1 MLVSFSVLLLSG
13 CTSSTTTDKTPEKKD
28 KKETVSKNQ
37 TFSVNVVQEMPTAD
51 SALSSDGISS
61 VALNNVYEGI
71 YRLNKNQE
79 LEPAG
84 AKEKAEI
91 SEDGLVYHIK
101 LREESKWSDGKPVTA
116 HDYVYAWQRVV
127 DPENKSEYAY
137 LHEPIKNAKAIT
149 AGEKDK
155 IELGVTAVSDYEL
168 KIELEEPTPYFESLL
183 AFTTYLPQREDIVTK
198 YGKNYAS
205 TSEKAVYNGPFVLS
219 EFDGPGTDTQW
230 SYVKNKHYWDKN
242 TVKLEKIDVNVVKS
256 PATSLSLY
264 EDGQVEDIQISGEL
278 AQQMAN
284 HPDYFTD
291 KEAGVLYIELNQI
304 QKDSPFKNKNM
315 RKALSYAMDR
325 ETLVNQIL
333 TNGSS
338 VATGLVPSGVAKSPT
353 DKKDFTESTK
363 TKVSFDSKK
372 AKSYW
377 EKAKKELGKEKIEV
391 DLLLTDDDNTKKV
404 GEFIK
409 GQLEE
414 QLEGLSVSIT
424 PVPFQVRLDRSSKGD
439 FSMVYSGWV
448 ADYTDPSSFV
458 NLFVTGNSY
467 NLGKYSNKK
476 YDEKI
481 QLASKTDVT
490 DPQKRW
496 QDMVDAEDIIMEDA
510 GLIPMIEIGR
520 AHLRTE
526 KIKNVVV
533 HPTGSRYDYKWAY
546 KID

>member
-1 MLVSFSVLLLSG
+1 
-13 CTSSTTTDKTPEKKD
+13 
-28 KKETVSKNQ
+28 
-37 TFSVNVVQEMPTAD
+37 MPTAD

-71 YRLNKNQE
+71 YRVNANQE

-101 LREESKWSDGKPVTA
+101 LRQESKWSDGNPVTA

-137 LHEPIKNAKAIT
+137 LHEPIKNAKEIT
-149 AGEKDK
+149 AGKKDK
-155 IELGVTAVSDYEL
+155 SELGVTAVSDYEL

-198 YGKNYAS
+198 YGKDYAS
-205 TSEKAVYNGPFVLS
+205 TSENAVYNGPFLLS
-219 EFDGPGTDTQW
+219 DFDGPGTDTEW
-230 SYVKNKHYWDKN
+230 SYVKNDNYWDKN
-242 TVKLEKIDVNVVKS
+242 TVKLEKINVSVVKS

-291 KEAGVLYIELNQI
+291 KEAGVLYIEINQI
-304 QKDSPFKNKNM
+304 QKDSPFKNKNI

-338 VATGLVPSGVAKSPT
+338 VATGLVPSGVAQSPT

-363 TKVSFDSKK
+363 NKVSFDSKK
-372 AKSYW
+372 AKDYW
-377 EKAKKELGKEKIEV
+377 EKGKKELGKEKIEV

-414 QLEGLSVSIT
+414 QLDGLSVSIT
-424 PVPFQVRLDRSSKGD
+424 AVPFQVRLDRSSKGD
-439 FSMVYSGWV
+439 FSMVYSGWA

-458 NLFVTGNSY
+458 NLFVTDNSY
-467 NLGKYSNKK
+467 NLGKYSNEK

-481 QLASKTDVT
+481 QLASTTDVAN
-490 DPQKRW
+490 PEKRW
-496 QDMVDAEDIIMEDA
+496 QDMVDAEDIIIEDA

-520 AHLRTE
+520 AHLRTK
-526 KIKNVVV
+526 KIKNIAV

-546 KID
+546 KVD